1 MKITITILSHNE
13 KTIAKFQK
21 KCKDN
26 GTVIYDTY
34 EGEYFNMFLLEF
46 DNTRS
51 IYIPTQSEI
60 AFPATLKLKD
70 PRSDEG
76 QIINV
81 LQNNLI
87 FKK

>member
-1 MKITITILSHNE
+1 
-13 KTIAKFQK
+13 
-21 KCKDN
+21 
-26 GTVIYDTY
+26 
-34 EGEYFNMFLLEF
+34 MFLLEF